1 MKKVLSAIM
10 LLCLTL
16 GLVFA
21 STNQIQP
28 RKIIITPDEPSTM
41 EASIRVNKGEGTVYQ
56 TGESISIQFEV
67 NKDAYVVIYDIE
79 ADGNTHIIFP
89 NRYQTDNK
97 VMANQTVTIP
107 RGYNMNVGAKQGKE
121 YLQIVASSHQFAQY
135 NAWNQSFSA
144 SPFPNIT
151 KNAENDLQSYTKR
164 IIITPDNTSPEWTSA
179 STYFYVG
186 YRPTSGTVSFNSNPS
201 GAAIWLD
208 GSWVNRNTPL
218 KTTLPEGYHYVRFY
232 KSGYQT
238 FETQFYLNAG
248 GYQEINA
255 NLSPLAPQY
264 GKLTVN
270 SQPPNSTVY
279 YDGQIKGNTPIT
291 LNNLTPGMHQIQIKQ
306 TGYEPF
312 NQQIQ
317 INSGEH
323 KVLNANLVKIIPLG
337 TVNINTYPK
346 NANVTIDGNYFSNNN
361 GQVQV
366 QLNAGTHSLSVSASG
381 YQTQSMQFSLN
392 AGDFKQLTVQL
403 EESMAEVNI
412 YSNPSSADVYIDGTY
427 TGYTTG
433 RGFRLYPGSHNIT
446 VKKSGYQDWSATT
459 VLSHGKNQDIVANLI
474 PFKGT
479 VKVQPDTSCVLYI
492 DGTKVQELSDG
503 SIYNF
508 ELTPGT
514 HEFVFL
520 KPGYYAYTERV
531 NVTSGSNYTIYPFF
545 SSL

>member
-1 MKKVLSAIM
+1 MKKILIVILMMFLTTGFIFSATDQM
-10 LLCLTL
+10 
-16 GLVFA
+16 
-21 STNQIQP
+21 QP
-28 RKIIITPDEPSTM
+28 RKIIITPEEPSSM
-41 EASIRVNKGEGTVYQ
+41 EAAIRVNKGEGSVYQ

-89 NRYQTDNK
+89 NRMQPDNK

-107 RGYNMNVGAKQGKE
+107 RGYNMTVGSKQGKE
-121 YLQIVASSHQFAQY
+121 YLQIVASTHQFASY
-135 NAWNQSFSA
+135 NAWTQSFSA

-164 IIITPDNTSPEWTSA
+164 IIISPDNTVPDWTSA

-186 YRPTSGTVSFNSNPS
+186 IRPTSGTVSFNSNPS
-201 GAAIWLD
+201 GASIWLD
-208 GSWVNRNTPL
+208 GSWTNKNTPL
-218 KTTLPEGYHYVRFY
+218 KTTLPEGYHYVRFS

-248 GYQEINA
+248 SYQEINT

-291 LNNLTPGMHQIQIKQ
+291 LNNLSAGMHQIQIKQ
-306 TGYEPF
+306 TGYETF

-317 INSGEH
+317 INPGEH
-323 KVLNANLVKIIPLG
+323 KVLNANLVKVNPLG
-337 TVNINTYPK
+337 TVNINTFPK
-346 NANVTIDGNYFSNNN
+346 TANVTIDGNYYPNNN

-366 QLNAGTHSLSVSASG
+366 QLNAGSHTLSVSANGFQSK
-381 YQTQSMQFSLN
+381 SMQFSLN
-392 AGDFKQLTVQL
+392 AGEFKQLTVQL

-412 YSNPSSADVYIDGTY
+412 NSNPASADVYIDGTY

-433 RGFRLYPGSHNIT
+433 RAFKLFPGSHTIT
-446 VKKSGYQDWSATT
+446 VKKSGYQDWSVSTI
-459 VLSHGKNQDIVANLI
+459 LDSGKNQDIVADLI
-474 PFKGT
+474 PLKGT
-479 VKVQPDTSCVLYI
+479 VKVQPNTSCLLFI
-492 DGTKVQELSDG
+492 DGSRVQELSGG
-503 SIYNF
+503 SVYNF
-508 ELTPGT
+508 ELSPGI

-520 KPGYYAYTERV
+520 KPGYYAYTERI
-531 NVTSGSNYTIYPFF
+531 NVSSGSTYTIYT
-545 SSL
+545 

>member
-1 MKKVLSAIM
+1 MRKLIIVVLVLFLTTGFIFSATDQM
-10 LLCLTL
+10 
-16 GLVFA
+16 
-21 STNQIQP
+21 QP
-28 RKIIITPDEPSTM
+28 RKIIITPEEPSTM
-41 EASIRVNKGEGTVYQ
+41 ETTIRVNKGEGSVYQ

-89 NRYQTDNK
+89 NRFQPDNK
-97 VMANQTVTIP
+97 VFANQTVTIP
-107 RGYNMNVGAKQGKE
+107 TGYNMNVGSKQGKE
-121 YLQIVASSHQFAQY
+121 YLQIVASTHQFTQFD
-135 NAWNQSFSA
+135 AWTQSFSA

-164 IIITPDNTSPEWTSA
+164 IIISPDNSVPDWTSA

-186 YRPTSGTVSFNSNPS
+186 YRPTAGTVSFNSNPS

-248 GYQEINA
+248 GYHEINA
-255 NLSPLAPQY
+255 NLTPIAPQY
-264 GKLTVN
+264 GKLTIN
-270 SQPPNSTVY
+270 SQPSNSTVY
-279 YDGQIKGNTPIT
+279 LDGQMKGNSPIT
-291 LNNLTPGMHQIQIKQ
+291 LNNITPGNHKIEIKQ
-306 TGYEPF
+306 TGYETF
-312 NQQIQ
+312 TQQIQ

-323 KVLNANLVKIIPLG
+323 KFLNANLTKINPLG

-346 NANVTIDGNYFSNNN
+346 TANVTIDGNYFPNNN

-366 QLNAGTHSLSVSASG
+366 QLNSGTHTLSVSSSG
-381 YQTQSMQFSLN
+381 YQSQTMQFILN
-392 AGDFKQLTVQL
+392 AGEFKQITVQL
-403 EESMAEVNI
+403 EQSFAEVNI

-427 TGYTTG
+427 TGYSSG
-433 RGFRLYPGSHNIT
+433 RTFKLLPGSHSIT
-446 VKKSGYQDWSATT
+446 IKKTGYQDWSTT
-459 VLSHGKNQDIVANLI
+459 TILNPGKNQDIVANMVPL
-474 PFKGT
+474 KGT
-479 VKVQPDTSCVLYI
+479 VKVQPDTNCLLFI
-492 DGTKVQELSDG
+492 DGNRVQELSGG

-508 ELTPGT
+508 ELSPGI

-520 KPGYYAYTERV
+520 KPGYYTYTERV
-531 NVTSGSNYTIYPFF
+531 NISSGSNYNIYPYF

>member
-1 MKKVLSAIM
+1 MKKSLSIII
-10 LLCLTL
+10 LLCLTI
-16 GLVFA
+16 GFTFA
-21 STNQIQP
+21 ATEQMQP
-28 RKIIITPDEPSTM
+28 RKIIITPQDPSTM
-41 EASIRVNKGEGTVYQ
+41 EASTRVNKGEGSVYQ

-89 NRYQTDNK
+89 NRFQPDNK
-97 VMANQTVTIP
+97 VFANQTVTIP
-107 RGYNMNVGAKQGKE
+107 TGYNMNVGSKQGKE
-121 YLQIVASSHQFAQY
+121 YLQIVASTHQFTQFD
-135 NAWNQSFSA
+135 AWTQSFSA

-164 IIITPDNTSPEWTSA
+164 IIITPDNSVPEWTSA

-186 YRPTSGTVSFNSNPS
+186 YRPTAGTVSFNSNPS

-255 NLSPLAPQY
+255 NLSPIAPQY

-279 YDGQIKGNTPIT
+279 FDGQIKGNTPIT
-291 LNNLTPGMHQIQIKQ
+291 LNNLSAGFYQIQIKQ
-306 TGYEPF
+306 TGYETF

-317 INSGEH
+317 INPGEH
-323 KVLNANLVKIIPLG
+323 KVLNANLSQFNPLG
-337 TVNINTYPK
+337 TVNINTYPR
-346 NANVTIDGNYFSNNN
+346 NANVTIDGNYYPNNN

-366 QLNAGTHSLSVSASG
+366 QLNAGTHSLAVSASG
-381 YQTQSMQFSLN
+381 YQSKSMQFSLN
-392 AGDFKQLTVQL
+392 AGEFKQLTVQL

-412 YSNPSSADVYIDGTY
+412 NSNPASADVYIDGTY

-433 RGFRLYPGSHNIT
+433 RTFRLYPGTHNIT
-446 VKKSGYQDWSATT
+446 
-459 VLSHGKNQDIVANLI
+459 I
-474 PFKGT
+474 
-479 VKVQPDTSCVLYI
+479 
-492 DGTKVQELSDG
+492 
-503 SIYNF
+503 
-508 ELTPGT
+508 
-514 HEFVFL
+514 
-520 KPGYYAYTERV
+520 
-531 NVTSGSNYTIYPFF
+531 
-545 SSL
+545 